1 MENPYDVLKI
11 TSVKM
16 LYNKQTNKQK
26 QEEKSRKKMFE
37 HWNGIKEVRYPS
49 IFWFGF

>member
-16 LYNKQTNKQK
+16 FYNKQTNKQK
-26 QEEKSRKKMFE
+26 QEKEKKMKKYVQTLK
-37 HWNGIKEVRYPS
+37 WC
-49 IFWFGF
+49 